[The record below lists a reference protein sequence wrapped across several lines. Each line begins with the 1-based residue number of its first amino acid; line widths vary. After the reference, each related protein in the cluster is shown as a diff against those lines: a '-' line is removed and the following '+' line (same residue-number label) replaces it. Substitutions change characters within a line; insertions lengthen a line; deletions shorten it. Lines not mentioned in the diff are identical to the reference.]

1 MPEVGV
7 VGDWLSPTVSNPD
20 GLPIIVVFES
30 FKRSDVGLSTPGV
43 GDVEWSEGEI
53 VEADRVSLIR
63 ETSVS
68 KDVRWL
74 GDCSAIGSAMPCFPV
89 SDDDV
94 DGRGSSTKT
103 DGRTVSAGCDD
114 VSSLTTSARW
124 GADGEALD
132 GIVAAEV
139 VLGVRNWMLETACL
153 STVGTFKAGLVACDE
168 LKERELTGLGNEVT
182 IADKGV
188 RGFSIAGLT
197 GVSPLMLFCGSER
210 GEGL

>member
-1 MPEVGV
+1 
-7 VGDWLSPTVSNPD
+7 
-20 GLPIIVVFES
+20 
-30 FKRSDVGLSTPGV
+30 
-43 GDVEWSEGEI
+43 
-53 VEADRVSLIR
+53 
-63 ETSVS
+63 
-68 KDVRWL
+68 
-74 GDCSAIGSAMPCFPV
+74 MPCFPEL

-94 DGRGSSTKT
+94 DGRGPSTKA
-103 DGRTVSAGCDD
+103 DGRTVSTGCDD

-124 GADGEALD
+124 GADDGVD

-153 STVGTFKAGLVACDE
+153 STVGTFKAGVVACDE

-197 GVSPLMLFCGSER
+197 GVSLLMLFCGSER